1 MPEMVTSYVRYCT
14 EQATAGGPL
23 CTSPD
28 EEEMR
33 VQEVYEIR
41 VVDMFGM
48 SFFWKELQ
56 LLMVFSRNVHR

>member
-1 MPEMVTSYVRYCT
+1 MVNSYIRYCA

-28 EEEMR
+28 EEDLT

-41 VVDMFGM
+41 VVDMFGT
-48 SFFWKELQ
+48 SFLGK
-56 LLMVFSRNVHR
+56 NVTG